1 MVSTC
6 WRPSASRVVVG
17 VIAIATK
24 MQVFSMHNKLSLGI
38 VLSVLLSTAALFAD
52 AMLQKDFGGD
62 PEAHPPITKADVKII
77 QRARGILNDPSNGI
91 EPIQDFAPTTQK
103 RSVSILWKKLQRK

>member
-1 MVSTC
+1 
-6 WRPSASRVVVG
+6 
-17 VIAIATK
+17 
-24 MQVFSMHNKLSLGI
+24 MHNKLSLGI